1 MENTLL
7 LQGMGYAED
16 NYLNDDASHLIV
28 DKQLIPTLMDL
39 NGKRIIDFGCGMG
52 GMTLWYASKWDCE
65 IYGVD
70 IDSHHI
76 NVAKELKR
84 KHGVTNVQFEKRNI
98 VDNPLEGKFD
108 YIFLNDVVEH
118 IREDYLVNIFQ
129 QLSKALTP
137 DGGIF
142 VSYPPWKSPY
152 ASHLNHVIKIP
163 WVQFLPTSTVDKLI
177 DKHNHPIVGDLE
189 STLRESYEGL
199 NHMTHKKL
207 MGVIEQT
214 SLKQAYRKSHTILN
228 RVTPFKQTNF
238 RIFPLNYLITKEF
251 ILLKNK

>member
-84 KHGVTNVQFEKRNI
+84 KHGVQNVQFEKRNI
-98 VDNPLEGKFD
+98 VDDPLEGKFD

-163 WVQFLPTSTVDKLI
+163 WVQFLPTSTVDGLI
-177 DKHNHPIVGDLE
+177 DKNDHPIVGDLE

-214 SLKQAYRKSHTILN
+214 TLTEDYRKSHTILN
-228 RVTPFKQTNF
+228 RVTPFKKTNF
-238 RIFPLNYLITKEF
+238 RVFPLNYLITKEF

>member
-163 WVQFLPTSTVDKLI
+163 WVQFLPTSTVDGLI
-177 DKHNHPIVGDLE
+177 DKHN
-189 STLRESYEGL
+189 
-199 NHMTHKKL
+199 
-207 MGVIEQT
+207 
-214 SLKQAYRKSHTILN
+214 
-228 RVTPFKQTNF
+228 
-238 RIFPLNYLITKEF
+238 
-251 ILLKNK
+251 LLQ